1 LRLYHFNVSEKA
13 WEELPGGV
21 NTINNT
27 VYGVVTHFSTFGVF
41 GQESGSEGS
50 GFVGSGNAVNTGGS
64 GPEER
69 GATALIPLSR
79 FTVTPLIVSTTLQQE
94 EMQNI
99 VFNVHNIGKQEQ
111 TIDLHA
117 EGLDPLVKS
126 LTKTLHLY
134 TGEAASANLHLHA
147 SKDTPPHIYTGK
159 IVFKGNLPTEE
170 TAHVIVSVTQKEQ
183 LFGVILRFLSS
194 KEVLAGSTL
203 EPVVDLENRLAPG
216 KETLVRVKVLV
227 QDFDGVTFVV
237 SEEKAAVVSTTQ
249 SVPFKIT
256 LPEVMPPGVYLV
268 VAQVEY
274 QNAVFQNYD
283 TFEIVK
289 EKGYRSWPNFFL
301 SVMPGAPLVLFIIL
315 VIAIVLFKKLRLEG
329 KAVNEPLPT
338 HLSSDAPQPPHSV
351 GMGQWWLSLLVAFVL
366 FGTYLASHQGGLTGF
381 VVAPLDADNQTVEP
395 EVSQEEIVD
404 NSEGGMNIIT
414 GAAVV
419 DAGASLNESNVSSF
433 ENITEGAVL
442 DFQPMFYYTD
452 ASPSDF
458 VENVNL
464 STPDGT
470 LLFDG
475 KMGKYLYTSS
485 FNITNLTEISLSFL
499 TKEDFTYDSLEF
511 VTLTLLLY
519 NLHGEVIQ
527 TQTFSYDNDEVVMY
541 ESATGLSVLSTLYV
555 PEGEWKKMRIEASIV
570 PGLGASSLALM
581 FQPDSSLVSQV
592 SRHVIIDGV
601 MISGS

>member
-1 LRLYHFNVSEKA
+1 
-13 WEELPGGV
+13 
-21 NTINNT
+21 
-27 VYGVVTHFSTFGVF
+27 
-41 GQESGSEGS
+41 
-50 GFVGSGNAVNTGGS
+50 
-64 GPEER
+64 
-69 GATALIPLSR
+69 
-79 FTVTPLIVSTTLQQE
+79 
-94 EMQNI
+94 
-99 VFNVHNIGKQEQ
+99 
-111 TIDLHA
+111 
-117 EGLDPLVKS
+117 
-126 LTKTLHLY
+126 
-134 TGEAASANLHLHA
+134 
-147 SKDTPPHIYTGK
+147 
-159 IVFKGNLPTEE
+159 
-170 TAHVIVSVTQKEQ
+170 
-183 LFGVILRFLSS
+183 
-194 KEVLAGSTL
+194 
-203 EPVVDLENRLAPG
+203 
-216 KETLVRVKVLV
+216 
-227 QDFDGVTFVV
+227 
-237 SEEKAAVVSTTQ
+237 
-249 SVPFKIT
+249 
-256 LPEVMPPGVYLV
+256 V